1 MTLTQDWLAAIDG
14 TNALAATIEFSRH
27 GLLQHA
33 DPVDAARVMFE
44 DADPVRE
51 FPSWPGKRNFEG
63 KLWMASTGRHIPFE
77 SFWERSF
84 LTSLDRA
91 GDVVGVASQ
100 PMWIR
105 WRSPKRSH
113 APDYFV
119 RRSDGSALLVDVKP
133 VELIKPE
140 DSIKFELTRRLAA
153 ALGWSYLVFDQLPG
167 ATQANLRF
175 LLRYRDPAWLA
186 DVDVG
191 SLQLA
196 GAMTLGA
203 LVDRLQPVAASGLG
217 AAYAL
222 IWRGVGSVD
231 LSRPLSMSSVISFG
245 GAT

>member
-1 MTLTQDWLAAIDG
+1 MILTESWLAAIDG
-14 TNALAATIEFSRH
+14 TNALAGTIEFSRH
-27 GLLQHA
+27 GLIQHV
-33 DPVDAARVMFE
+33 DPVDAACVVFE

-63 KLWMASTGRHIPFE
+63 KLWMASTGRHVPFE

-84 LTSLDRA
+84 LTSLDRG
-91 GDVVGVASQ
+91 GDVTGVASQ

-119 RRSDGSALLVDVKP
+119 RRSDGGALLVDVRP
-133 VELIKPE
+133 ADLLKPE
-140 DSIKFELTRRLAA
+140 DSVKFELTRRLAA

-175 LLRYRDPAWLA
+175 LLRYRDPAWLSG
-186 DVDVG
+186 VDVG
-191 SLQLA
+191 SLQLV
-196 GAMTLGA
+196 GAMA
-203 LVDRLQPVAASGLG
+203 LRALADRLRPVAMSGLG

-222 IWRGVGSVD
+222 IWRGAGAVD
-231 LSRPLSMSSVISFG
+231 LSRPLSMSTLVSFD
-245 GAT
+245 GAI